1 MELLELMQ
9 GISKNNV
16 PHYMIWFGEEQKI
29 LDMYIEQ
36 ISKFYKPVRVGSV
49 AYVFNQL
56 RMKSLD
62 KSSKVYIVT
71 EDTEYSKEEK
81 VWQNVKDM
89 FSKSPHILILRYA
102 TIDKKVKF
110 YTHHKQE
117 SIEFVHLQPEILTQ
131 YIQRDVDLSDSN
143 CDKLCKMCN
152 NDYGRI
158 SLELDKLKHYYTAMS
173 IEAEICM
180 ADMDY
185 NECFDNLLNQSAIYC
200 EIGDITF
207 ELTNAVLGGYP
218 DKAIQKLDEAKRKGE
233 PTLRI
238 CSILYEG
245 FRNLVAYT
253 GLGKDKQNAGVRTGL
268 TGWQIK
274 QCIDL
279 SGGYNMKELIRN
291 MLLCQR
297 VESGVKTGTI
307 EEDTALEYLVL
318 HCLH

>member
-1 MELLELMQ
+1 MGKYNKNDPYYNSEKYLDTTAGKALSKIYTEEKAYKKKLDNMQFDREDSIFDYCFEELL
-9 GISKNNV
+9 
-16 PHYMIWFGEEQKI
+16 
-29 LDMYIEQ
+29 
-36 ISKFYKPVRVGSV
+36 
-49 AYVFNQL
+49 
-56 RMKSLD
+56 
-62 KSSKVYIVT
+62 
-71 EDTEYSKEEK
+71 
-81 VWQNVKDM
+81 KD
-89 FSKSPHILILRYA
+89 
-102 TIDKKVKF
+102 
-110 YTHHKQE
+110 
-117 SIEFVHLQPEILTQ
+117 
-131 YIQRDVDLSDSN
+131 
-143 CDKLCKMCN
+143 
-152 NDYGRI
+152 G
-158 SLELDKLKHYYTAMS
+158 
-173 IEAEICM
+173 
-180 ADMDY
+180 
-185 NECFDNLLNQSAIYC
+185 AIYS

-268 TGWQIK
+268 TDWQIK

-307 EEDTALEYLVL
+307 EEDTVLEYLVL

>member
-36 ISKFYKPVRVGSV
+36 ISKLYKPVRVSSV

-102 TIDKKVKF
+102 SVNKKLKF
-110 YTHHKQE
+110 YTQQKD
-117 SIEFVHLQPEILTQ
+117 SFTEFVHLQPEILTQ
-131 YIQRDVDLSDSN
+131 YIQKDIDLSDSN
-143 CDKLCKMCN
+143 CEKLIAMCG

-158 SLELDKLKHYYTAMS
+158 LLEVDKIKH
-173 IEAEICM
+173 
-180 ADMDY
+180 
-185 NECFDNLLNQSAIYC
+185 L
-200 EIGDITF
+200 
-207 ELTNAVLGGYP
+207 
-218 DKAIQKLDEAKRKGE
+218 AK
-233 PTLRI
+233 
-238 CSILYEG
+238 
-245 FRNLVAYT
+245 
-253 GLGKDKQNAGVRTGL
+253 VR
-268 TGWQIK
+268 
-274 QCIDL
+274 
-279 SGGYNMKELIRN
+279 MKEI
-291 MLLCQR
+291 M
-297 VESGVKTGTI
+297 S
-307 EEDTALEYLVL
+307 
-318 HCLH
+318 